1 MGKTIIQLGKRGT
14 IVIPA
19 EIRKK
24 LNLKEGS
31 YLIAEETKEGLL
43 LKPAEIYEIEIY
55 SNERKA
61 EFLLANAVSEEDRVW
76 AYEEIKKMGL
86 NPEEIEAN
94 LKSHG

>member
-43 LKPAEIYEIEIY
+43 LKPAEIYEVEIY

-61 EFLLANAVSEEDRVW
+61 EFLLANAVSEEDRMW
-76 AYEEIKKMGL
+76 AYGEIRKMGL